1 LDVIMAQN
9 FRVLQ
14 PSRKRLAPGDVFAM
28 GLPDDTYLFGRVIST
43 AARWSL
49 AEGSGTTNLVYVF
62 SHRSES
68 KATPDRAHLRIDQ
81 LFIPPQL
88 INRLG
93 WSRGYF
99 ETVGRLELTD
109 DEVLPVHC
117 FKRSFGASPR
127 WFDEHGN
134 ELDEPVPPVGVW
146 GGGNYRTLENEVCR
160 ALGIPLA
167 PDE

>member
-1 LDVIMAQN
+1 MPQI

-14 PSRKRLAPGDVFAM
+14 PSRKRLAAGDVFAM
-28 GLPDDTYLFGRVIST
+28 GLPDSGYLFGRVIST
-43 AARWSL
+43 SARWAM

-68 KATPDRAHLRIDQ
+68 MAMPDRAHLRIQ
-81 LFIPPQL
+81 ELLIAPQL

-99 ETVGRLELTD
+99 QTVGHLELVD
-109 DEVLPVHC
+109 GEVLPLHC
-117 FKRSFGASPR
+117 FRSFSSRRPR
-127 WFDEHGN
+127 WFDEHAN
-134 ELDEPVPPVGVW
+134 ELSGPVPPVGVW
-146 GGGNYRTLENEVCR
+146 GVGNYRTLEDEVCG
-160 ALGIPLA
+160 ALGIPVA